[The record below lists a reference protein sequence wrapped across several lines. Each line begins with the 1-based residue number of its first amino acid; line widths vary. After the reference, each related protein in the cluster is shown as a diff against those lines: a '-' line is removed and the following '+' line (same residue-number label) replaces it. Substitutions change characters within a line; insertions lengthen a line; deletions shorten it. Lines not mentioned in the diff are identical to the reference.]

1 MEDYTQFEWKNLV
14 KTKMYKLNRN
24 DILNQMKPLKK
35 IIYKEHISE
44 KFQLQPYMTNLNIA
58 EARLKFKLKTKMTPT
73 VRMNFQSDAGFTSNL
88 WACPGCSAQKVEGRR
103 DTQAHILTC
112 VGYAQFREM
121 KDLSNDKDLI
131 QYFSQVIKQRMDDD
145 S

>member
-1 MEDYTQFEWKNLV
+1 M
-14 KTKMYKLNRN
+14 R
-24 DILNQMKPLKK
+24 
-35 IIYKEHISE
+35 
-44 KFQLQPYMTNLNIA
+44 
-58 EARLKFKLKTKMTPT
+58 PT
-73 VRMNFQSDAGFTSNL
+73 LRMNFQNDSEFTSNL